1 MRHLRA
7 SQIHHQLKKRFLPTR
22 QVPPFSLLW
31 MPSRTSL
38 GRPKNMERVFF
49 DGKDSFRFNNE
60 SRRFAGNWNDPSAR
74 KLWSYN
80 LHYMAWIFDLAE
92 IADRERWIKKWVRDN
107 PMNAGGN
114 GWEPYP
120 LSLRIFAWCKHY
132 SLAGTGPDAE
142 VLASLGVQVSRLYAD
157 LEFHLDGNHL
167 LENLL
172 AMAFA
177 GFYLDTRDAAALR
190 ARKNVQVLLE
200 RSLSEQFLADGGHY
214 ELSPMYHAILLERI
228 LDLIAF
234 WPAQEDPF
242 PGLRD
247 RLQAVAMRGLDWLDT
262 MTVAGRF
269 ALFNDSA
276 YDTAPDASMLLDY
289 GNRLLSR
296 KPRVDEPLT
305 SLADSGYFR
314 AVAGPATLIF
324 DGGKLGPDHQMG
336 HAQGDML
343 SFCLWLGNVPV
354 IVHPG
359 NFEYVPGPMRD
370 YCRSTASHN
379 TLVMEGGEQAEW
391 WASHRVGWRGGPRDV
406 AAAQDASSGAIR
418 MQGSHDGFRRLPGG
432 PIHKRE
438 IELTERSLVIRDTV
452 SAGSGTSRI
461 YFHFHPD
468 CILERHESKIRI
480 QSTGGSLYLEA
491 DHPMKIEEAWYCP
504 EFGLRFK
511 NQAVIVE
518 GASREFRCIF
528 KFEPG

>member
-1 MRHLRA
+1 
-7 SQIHHQLKKRFLPTR
+7 
-22 QVPPFSLLW
+22 
-31 MPSRTSL
+31 
-38 GRPKNMERVFF
+38 MERAFF

-60 SRRFAGNWNDPSAR
+60 TRRFEGTWNDPVAR

-92 IADRERWIKKWVRDN
+92 YADREVWIKKWIREN
-107 PMNAGGN
+107 PISAGGN

-120 LSLRIFAWCKHY
+120 QSLRIFAWCKHY
-132 SLAGTGPDAE
+132 SLAGSAPDAE
-142 VLASLGVQVSRLYAD
+142 VLASLGLQVARLYAD

-172 AMAFA
+172 ALAFV
-177 GFYLDTRDAAALR
+177 GFYLDIHDPAALR
-190 ARKNVQVLLE
+190 ARKRVQTLLE
-200 RSLSEQFLADGGHY
+200 GALSGQFLGDGGHY
-214 ELSPMYHAILLERI
+214 ELSPMYHSILLERI

-234 WPAQEDPF
+234 WPDQKDPF

-247 RLQAVAMRGLDWLDT
+247 RLQDLALRGLDWLDT

-289 GNRLLSR
+289 GNRLLARTPR
-296 KPRVDEPLT
+296 KGRPLS
-305 SLADSGYFR
+305 SLKDSGYFR
-314 AVAGPATLIF
+314 AEAGQATLIF

-343 SFCLWLGNVPV
+343 SFCLWLRDAPV

-359 NFEYVPGPMRD
+359 NFEYVPGVMRD

-391 WASHRVGWRGGPRDV
+391 WASHRVGWRGRPRDV
-406 AAAQDASSGAIR
+406 TAALDPSSGAIR
-418 MQGSHDGFRRLPGG
+418 MQGAHDGFHRLPGG

-438 IELTERSLVIRDTV
+438 IELTAGSLNIRDFL
-452 SAGSGTSRI
+452 SAGGGTSRV

-468 CILERHESKIRI
+468 CLLDRQDGKIRI
-480 QSTGGSLYLEA
+480 QSTGGSLVLEA
-491 DHPMKIEEAWYCP
+491 DHPIKIEDSWYCP
-504 EFGLRFK
+504 EFGLRIRNK
-511 NQAVIVE
+511 AVIVE
-518 GASREFRCIF
+518 GASLEFRCMF
-528 KFEPG
+528 KFETG